1 MAAKQRFPWVS
12 VSAVVAVMV
21 VGVVVWLQI
30 PQFPI
35 NSQQRASLPSLGFTK
50 LDPSRTAE
58 VLAEQ
63 LAAYDP
69 TPLFLPT
76 AMNSSQ
82 TAFLTDEQRNAE
94 GPFAPLKTFFIF
106 PEGDAGLNFPPTIA
120 VPTSSVQGLDMAD
133 KRELPLFLGRMDS
146 VGKKLSARVGYLEA
160 LEAGSGRVVLSLP
173 LDGADGP
180 PGDWQPM
187 ELLGAV
193 SRFGQVGSLVVTV
206 SSGSDDVDDYFGSLL
221 SQIVRVGARLSP
233 GFYAFRI
240 GP

>member
-1 MAAKQRFPWVS
+1 MVPKQRFPWVS
-12 VSAVVAVMV
+12 VSAVVAVVV

-30 PQFPI
+30 PQSPI
-35 NSQQRASLPSLGFTK
+35 NPQQRASLPLLGFTK
-50 LDPSRTAE
+50 LDPSRTPE
-58 VLAEQ
+58 ILAEQ

-76 AMNSSQ
+76 AMNCSQ
-82 TAFLTDEQRNAE
+82 TAFLIDEQRNTE

-106 PEGDAGLNFPPTIA
+106 PEGDVGLNFPPIVA

-133 KRELPLFLGRMDS
+133 QRETPLFLGRMNS
-146 VGKKLSARVGYLEA
+146 VGKKLPSRVGYMEA

-173 LDGADGP
+173 LDAADGP
-180 PGDWQPM
+180 QGDWQPM

-193 SRFGQVGSLVVTV
+193 SRFGQAGSLVVTV
-206 SSGSDDVDDYFGSLL
+206 SSGSDDVDDYFC
-221 SQIVRVGARLSP
+221 SQLTQVIRIGARLPP
-233 GFYAFRI
+233 GFYVFRI